1 MHAVLPPLQI
11 NVSTRNPCTHILC
24 HVNVTISI
32 DDELANRA
40 REAAR
45 RQGTTLNDMIRRH
58 LETVAGRRNGGTL
71 AKELRQL
78 WAEHPGHSGG
88 RKIARDEAYEDRT

>member
-1 MHAVLPPLQI
+1 M
-11 NVSTRNPCTHILC
+11 
-24 HVNVTISI
+24 NVTISI

-58 LETVAGRRNGGTL
+58 LETVAGLRNGATL

-78 WAEHPGHSGG
+78 WADHPGHSGG
-88 RKIARDEAYEDRT
+88 RKIARDEAYEGRA